1 MSYYNLLESRIARLE
16 SLVYNEANKS
26 ISDTIENARQAA
38 SFLKSLGFI
47 KGKRFSGTKS
57 SYYYIGND
65 CGIILS
71 SSALFFPKKYNVTK
85 DILDTD
91 YTLIN
96 TLPTLGFALQKK
108 GLQPSKTTIDETIAY
123 TLLNNGRDEIIG
135 FPASKDEIE
144 KNISNAQ
151 KDGKKI
157 RELIN
162 SYFDK
167 VSNKKE
173 SLIRNEAKENTDVIV
188 KVGNK
193 WRVKGRKVKYW
204 NAEYDTKAD
213 AEDALKAYWANKHE
227 CLKHRHR
234 RLKLEGFS
242 NDEGKELLRN
252 VQHFLIKIFGHTLYF
267 DHYTDKA
274 VDLYYRGD
282 LVAELFF
289 KEATKDQNE
298 EIVIMPANPDFAPV
312 SKEVSEYE
320 LQDYLSGL
328 ILGDV

>member
-57 SYYYIGND
+57 SYYYIG
-65 CGIILS
+65 
-71 SSALFFPKKYNVTK
+71 
-85 DILDTD
+85 
-91 YTLIN
+91 
-96 TLPTLGFALQKK
+96 
-108 GLQPSKTTIDETIAY
+108 
-123 TLLNNGRDEIIG
+123 
-135 FPASKDEIE
+135 
-144 KNISNAQ
+144 
-151 KDGKKI
+151 
-157 RELIN
+157 
-162 SYFDK
+162 
-167 VSNKKE
+167 
-173 SLIRNEAKENTDVIV
+173 NEAKENTDVIV

-320 LQDYLSGL
+320 LQDYLSDL